1 MKIFDIF
8 KRKKKTY
15 SIGWKHSLNNEIVIY
30 PSEKGWEK
38 INSMFSEKYVQDRMT
53 EDGGYQDLMWTV
65 IEDLHELFYH
75 GSDYL
80 ETTTIEI
87 IDKW

>member
-1 MKIFDIF
+1 MKLLNIF
-8 KRKKKTY
+8 KRKKRTY
-15 SIGWKHSLNNEIVIY
+15 SVSWKHSLNNEIVFY

-38 INSMFSEKYVQDRMT
+38 INGMFSEEYVEDRKT
-53 EDGGYQDLMWTV
+53 EDGGYKDLMWTV

-75 GSDYL
+75 GSQYI